1 VSARGAA
8 IGVLTTCVVLVAGAF
23 VADRVAESSAEKQVV
38 AAIEENLDVVGTPT
52 VELGGFPFLTQV
64 LAGSIEN
71 VTGQVDGVNLD
82 GINATDVTFDGQD
95 VSTSE
100 PYTVGTAT
108 ISATLPTAS
117 IQQIVADRSDLEI
130 TVSVDED
137 VLTVGGK
144 VLGGMTIS
152 AKLVPRVEDGSLLVS
167 VDDVYFGWLAVS
179 VEDLPKWIGNRLTDI
194 EIPVEGLPEGLVLTD
209 AIVVEDGVR
218 ITADGT
224 DVVLP
229 TEAPPAG

>member
-1 VSARGAA
+1 MVV
-8 IGVLTTCVVLVAGAF
+8 GVLVTGVVLVAGVF
-23 VADRVAESSAEKQVV
+23 VSDRVAESSAERQVV

-52 VELGGFPFLTQV
+52 VELGGFPFLNQL

-71 VTGQVDGVNLD
+71 VTGQVDGVTLD
-82 GINATDVTFDGQD
+82 GIDATDVTMDARD

-117 IQQIVADRSDLEI
+117 IEQIVADRSQLEI
-130 TVSVDED
+130 AVAVDGGA
-137 VLTVGGK
+137 LTASGE
-144 VLGGMTIS
+144 VLGLRL
-152 AKLVPRVEDGSLLVS
+152 AANLVPRVEDGTLLVS
-167 VDDVYFGWLAVS
+167 VENVQIAGLTVS
-179 VEDLPKWIGNRLTDI
+179 VDDLPNAIGDRLTDI
-194 EIPVEGLPEGLVLTD
+194 EIPVEGLPDGLVLSD
-209 AIVVEDGVR
+209 ATVVADGVR